1 MSEKQQR
8 LVLSIIEFLNQSID
22 DGTIREED
30 KESLEVAVQCIGEA
44 FGVDTTEQEQVDRL
58 SVKPATL
65 QSIFDVFLKTKDK
78 ISSTAQAVPGTSPVT
93 PVTPSAD
100 DKAAAEKHKQEGN
113 ASMSSKK
120 YDEAI
125 DAYTEAI
132 RLDSVNPIYYSNRAA
147 AHSSKGDHLS
157 AVVDAEKAI
166 ELDPK
171 FVRGYSRLGH
181 AHYCI
186 GDHSGAAAAYRRGLE
201 LEPNNAA
208 MKNGLRNCEA
218 QTAETVEEAAP
229 RSAAS
234 PNPLVDAGSGGGRGG
249 LADALRNM
257 GGGGAGAGAGGMP
270 DLAGMMSNPAVMQ
283 MAQEM
288 MANGG
293 LERLMSNP
301 SVANMMGQ
309 MNSGG
314 SLPSMEDLMT
324 NPELRQLASQFGAG
338 PNQS

>member
-8 LVLSIIEFLNQSID
+8 LVFLIN
-22 DGTIREED
+22 DGTIQEED

-44 FGVDTTEQEQVDRL
+44 FGIDPADKQQASRL

-65 QSIFDVFLKTKDK
+65 QSIFE
-78 ISSTAQAVPGTSPVT
+78 IRSGSAAQPAANTAPAASTSP
-93 PVTPSAD
+93 SAE

-113 ASMSSKK
+113 AQ
-120 YDEAI
+120 AI
-125 DAYTEAI
+125 DAYTKAI
-132 RLDSVNPIYYSNRAA
+132 ELDPSNPVYFSNRAA
-147 AHSSKGDHLS
+147 AHSSKSDHLS

-186 GDHSGAAAAYRRGLE
+186 GDYAGAAAAYRRGLD
-201 LEPNNAA
+201 LEPNNVA
-208 MKNGLRNCEA
+208 MKTGLQNCEA
-218 QTAETVEEAAP
+218 RIASDGDAAP
-229 RSAAS
+229 PREAPSSNTPPRAGAS
-234 PNPLVDAGSGGGRGG
+234 PSVGG

-257 GGGGAGAGAGGMP
+257 GGAGAGAGAGGMP
-270 DLAGMMSNPAVMQ
+270 DIASMMSNPAMME
-283 MAQEM
+283 MAQQM

-301 SVANMMGQ
+301 AVANMMGR
-309 MNSGG
+309 MNGG
-314 SLPSMEDLMT
+314 GGMPSMDELMSD
-324 NPELRQLASQFGAG
+324 PELRNLASQFVGR
-338 PNQS
+338 Q

>member
-8 LVLSIIEFLNQSID
+8 LVLSIIEFLNQSIN

-44 FGVDTTEQEQVDRL
+44 FGIDPANKEQANRL

-65 QSIFDVFLKTKDK
+65 QSIFEVYLKTKDK
-78 ISSTAQAVPGTSPVT
+78 IGSQPAASTAPAASTSP
-93 PVTPSAD
+93 SAEN
-100 DKAAAEKHKQEGN
+100 KAAAEKHKQEGN
-113 ASMSSKK
+113 AHMNGKQ

-125 DAYTEAI
+125 DAYTKAI
-132 RLDSVNPIYYSNRAA
+132 ELDPSNPVYFSNRAA
-147 AHSSKGDHLS
+147 AHSSKSDHLS

-186 GDHSGAAAAYRRGLE
+186 GDYSGAAAAYRRGLE
-201 LEPNNAA
+201 LEPNNVA
-208 MKNGLRNCEA
+208 MKTGLQNCEGRIA
-218 QTAETVEEAAP
+218 SDGDTAPP
-229 RSAAS
+229 RDTSSSNS
-234 PNPLVDAGSGGGRGG
+234 PPNAGAGAGG

-257 GGGGAGAGAGGMP
+257 GGAGAGGMP
-270 DLAGMMSNPAVMQ
+270 DFASMMNNPAMMQ
-283 MAQEM
+283 MAQQM

-301 SVANMMGQ
+301 AVANMMGRL
-309 MNSGG
+309 NGG
-314 SLPSMEDLMT
+314 GGMPSMDELMAD
-324 NPELRQLASQFGAG
+324 PELRNLASQFTSGR
-338 PNQS
+338 Q